1 MKKELT
7 KKDYFRIF
15 LLYGIVYSTIP
26 IIIAEIVWDIIFD
39 GIGFKV
45 GLYRELVE
53 SFFRAALIE
62 EIFKFHGFMKVNKDY
77 QLKSEKEFMIGA
89 GMIGL
94 AYAIIEKLASGNA
107 MSIILGIIF
116 PMHILWQMN
125 QGRHYFRYKVAK
137 EENNIKKAK
146 KELFMATVFIFLMHG
161 CWDALISLVSHFA
174 NESKNPNADMLGGI
188 LLIMI
193 IIIGLIYI
201 VVSIIKI
208 RKVLKNN
215 KKNNQIYDILN

>member
-1 MKKELT
+1 MKKNLT
-7 KKDYFRIF
+7 KKEYFRIF
-15 LLYGIVYSTIP
+15 LLYGIVYATIP
-26 IIIAEIVWDIIFD
+26 IIFTEIMWDIVFD
-39 GIGFKV
+39 GVGFKV
-45 GLYRELVE
+45 GLCRELLE
-53 SFFRAALIE
+53 YFFRAALIE
-62 EIFKFHGFMKVNKDY
+62 EIFKFYGFIKANREY
-77 QLKSEKEFMIGA
+77 QFKNEKEYMIGA

-94 AYAIIEKLASGNA
+94 AYGIIEKIASGNA
-107 MSIILGIIF
+107 IAIVLGIVF
-116 PMHILWQMN
+116 PMHFLWQMN
-125 QGRHYFRYKVAK
+125 QGRNYYKYIK
-137 EENNIKKAK
+137 DKDNNNKNDK
-146 KELFMATVFIFLMHG
+146 KELFIATIFIFLMHG